1 MLVEKLIEE
10 LQKLPAQTN
19 VVIAD
24 YEKNLKSDS
33 WGEGSSE
40 GLYPKF
46 EIEFLN
52 EDEIKEGTKPFAA
65 MVVPQEEEIE

>member
-10 LQKLPAQTN
+10 LQKLPAET
-19 VVIAD
+19 VVVLAD
-24 YEKNLKSDS
+24 YEKNLKSDA

-40 GLYPKF
+40 GLYPEF

-52 EDEIKEGTKPFAA
+52 DDEIKEGTKPFAA
-65 MVVPQEEEIE
+65 LVIPQD

>member
-24 YEKNLKSDS
+24 YEKNLENDM
-33 WGEGSSE
+33 GEGSSE
-40 GLYPKF
+40 GLYPDF
-46 EIEFLN
+46 EIEYLN
-52 EDEIKEGTKPFAA
+52 EDEVTDTSKPFAA
-65 MVVPQEEEIE
+65 LVIPHDEFLE